1 MGLIAFLLLPLLD
14 VVTQAKC
21 IKYFKEHL
29 LTHHLTI
36 SIVALYVL
44 IVGMFGIY
52 GPLQILCTLKFPKM
66 IRPLETP
73 VEKLKRIIELT
84 NATRNYLLAS
94 FSLFFLLVIWR
105 LFELIIFSARLHEF
119 SDLMANYDLVDIGYA
134 QNQDEDLPV
143 IGIIEDE
150 IEGDDVDAFNW
161 PLVVHLS
168 EKETLRLKSFLE
180 ESPRACTLIQRDS
193 VILIPERSEL
203 AERIDEIEIPL
214 DCDVENFTILKDSG
228 QLSEVIETKKEPP
241 QQNDKLV

>member
-1 MGLIAFLLLPLLD
+1 MHSVIDSSTVLLFVSNIIQMGLIAFLLLPLLD
-14 VVTQAKC
+14 VVTQAK
-21 IKYFKEHL
+21 
-29 LTHHLTI
+29 
-36 SIVALYVL
+36 S
-44 IVGMFGIY
+44 
-52 GPLQILCTLKFPKM
+52 
-66 IRPLETP
+66 
-73 VEKLKRIIELT
+73 
-84 NATRNYLLAS
+84 
-94 FSLFFLLVIWR
+94 
-105 LFELIIFSARLHEF
+105 RLHEF